1 MEIKK
6 LTVSSSPHLHSGDTV
21 RKAMLMVIIALLPA
35 AAFSVY
41 YYGLN
46 ALLIL
51 LTGTAAAISSEAIIL
66 KLMKKDVTAVRDGS
80 AAITGLLLAMN
91 VPAGAP
97 LWMVTIGAGVAIGI
111 GKHVFGGIGHNPFNP
126 ALVGRA
132 ILLVSWPERMTR
144 WVGPGL
150 ISAATPLAEYRSR
163 GYVPAYGDLFFGF
176 RPGSLGEMSV
186 FLLLLGGLFLIYKQI
201 IDWKIPVSFIGTVAF
216 LTWLLPARG
225 QTGFFVG
232 DPLFHVL
239 SGGLFLGAFYM
250 ATDWTTSPITKTGRV
265 IMGVGAGAITAIIRL
280 YGGMPEGVSYAI
292 LIMNGLTP
300 LIDRYTRGRRFG
312 AHSGGAR

>member
-21 RKAMLMVIIALLPA
+21 RKAMLMVLIALLPA

-41 YYGLN
+41 YYGLH
-46 ALLIL
+46 ALLVL
-51 LTGTAAAISSEAIIL
+51 LTGTAAAISAEAIIL
-66 KLMKKDVTAVRDGS
+66 SLMKKDVSAVRDGS

-111 GKHVFGGIGHNPFNP
+111 GKHVFGGLGHNPFNP

-150 ISAATPLAEYRSR
+150 VSAATPLAEYRAS
-163 GYVPAYGDLFFGF
+163 GYVRAYGDLFFGF
-176 RPGSLGEMSV
+176 RPGSLGEISV
-186 FLLLLGGLFLIYKQI
+186 VLLLLGGAFLIYKHI
-201 IDWKIPVSFIGTVAF
+201 IDWRIPTAFIGTVAL

-239 SGGLFLGAFYM
+239 AGGLVLGAFFM
-250 ATDWTTSPITKTGRV
+250 ATDWTTTPITKTGRL

-300 LIDRYTRGRRFG
+300 LIDRYTMGRRFG
-312 AHSGGAR
+312 AHGGVN